1 MADKVMSLNLE
12 SMDIEGLE
20 RRAAL
25 LANLNQLRSGVGN
38 TGEELAELGC
48 GTFSCGSYSPGPG
61 PSDGPIM

>member
-25 LANLNQLRSGVGN
+25 LANLNQLRSGVGS
-38 TGEELAELGC
+38 TSEEEGGER
-48 GTFSCGSYSPGPG
+48 
-61 PSDGPIM
+61 